1 MRTYLAILKDSFREA
16 LASRVMLVTL
26 IGIVVVLALLAPFGL
41 DVSTSTELRRS
52 ELANPERLLK
62 RFSEQLDQPQTPSGH
77 LWSLMDTRQQA
88 VIERLLN
95 PDEGD
100 KPPPRHRGP
109 DRLKRQL
116 VEQLNDLLVEPNFYK
131 ADVWAD
137 VELNDEATELVQQA
151 DLVELDQKRRNLL
164 LLASAFPRSIDI
176 VDSHAFSLV
185 YGTAVVQGPIP
196 LTPTQFEPI
205 FDQILVG
212 VVSTFLGFFGVFG
225 CLLVTAGLIPRTFE
239 PGEIAL
245 LLSKPVNRSLLF
257 VVKFFG
263 GCTFT
268 LLYSTVLV
276 LGIWLMLGLRMDY
289 WRHGL
294 LWCIPVYVFLF
305 MIYYAVSA
313 VAGAI
318 WRNSIVALA
327 LVVVFWLA
335 VTVIGVTQDALK
347 QNLIDQRGIKEIVSA
362 GSELLTVDGQHNTW
376 VWDDASSAWREVFKE
391 PPGGMGALGR
401 LLFGTNFRF
410 IPVYDSTNDRI
421 LAVQQTQSRFG
432 GFGAAE
438 LISGSAD
445 DDWERVSLGQIPD
458 QVSTVLIRRDGRVIL
473 PGRRAIYEFIGQTQE
488 EQQRSEFFGRISGGL
503 LGSSNKAFQK
513 IEIESLPENEDGFA
527 VAMDPLT
534 DDIWLL
540 NAGRLQC
547 LKAAD
552 DGTYSVE
559 NSKELESDSTG
570 VLAVA
575 GSRLILGIPDGSLQ
589 AFDTQTLELIDSWQL
604 DPNDQASIC
613 VAAANG
619 TALAA
624 HTENNTVVLFDIQSD
639 EFREWA
645 SPNSDMS
652 SAISFNP
659 EGHLLTGNGR
669 LMVAEY
675 NQSEE
680 GADSVR
686 KWSEATTWVYQLY
699 DYAIVPAWT
708 VLPKPAQL
716 DDCVQYVLAQDTVTL
731 APAREPGSSGINPN
745 DVRTPDSSFNIWPV
759 LRDNAIFVFVML
771 SIGCIY
777 ISRRDF

>member
-1 MRTYLAILKDSFREA
+1 MRTYLAVLKDSFREA

-41 DVSTSTELRRS
+41 DISTSTELRRS

-62 RFSEQLDQPQTPSGH
+62 RFSEQLEQPQTAPGH
-77 LWSLMDTRQQA
+77 LWSLMDARQQA
-88 VIERLLN
+88 DIERLLH
-95 PDEGD
+95 PDQGD
-100 KPPPRHRGP
+100 KSPSGHRGRR
-109 DRLKRQL
+109 RLKRQL
-116 VEQLNDLLVEPNFYK
+116 VGQLNALLEEPDFYK
-131 ADVWAD
+131 PDVWAD
-137 VELNDEATELVQQA
+137 VDLNDEVTQLIQLASLTET
-151 DLVELDQKRRNLL
+151 DQKRRNLL
-164 LLASAFPRSIDI
+164 LLASAFPRSIEI
-176 VDSHAFSLV
+176 VDSHAYSLV
-185 YGTAVVQGPIP
+185 YGTAVVRGPIP

-205 FDQILVG
+205 FDQILVR
-212 VVSTFLGFFGVFG
+212 VISTFLGFFGVFG
-225 CLLVTAGLIPRTFE
+225 CLLMTAGLIPRTFE

-245 LLSKPVNRSLLF
+245 LLSKPVNRGVLF

-276 LGIWLMLGLRMDY
+276 LGLWLLLGLRMDY

-313 VAGAI
+313 VAGAL
-318 WRNSIVALA
+318 WRNSVVALA

-347 QNLIDQRGIKEIVSA
+347 QRLIEQRGIHEIVSV

-376 VWDDASSAWREVFKE
+376 AWDDASSAWREVFTE
-391 PPGGMGALGR
+391 PPGGMGILGR

-432 GFGAAE
+432 GLGAAE

-445 DDWERVSLGQIPD
+445 DDWERVSQGQIPD
-458 QVSTVLIRRDGRVIL
+458 QVSTVLICRDGRVIL
-473 PGRRAIYEFIGQTQE
+473 PGRRAIYEFIGQTQQE
-488 EQQRSEFFGRISGGL
+488 RQRAEFFGRISGGL
-503 LGSSNKAFQK
+503 LGASKKVFQK
-513 IEIESLPENEDGFA
+513 IEIDGLPENEDDFA
-527 VAMDPLT
+527 AVIDPVT
-534 DDIWLL
+534 DDIWIL
-540 NAGRLQC
+540 NSGRLQC
-547 LKAAD
+547 LRAAD
-552 DGTYSVE
+552 DGTYSVG
-559 NSKELESDSTG
+559 NSHDLESDSAG

-575 GSRLILGIPDGSLQ
+575 GSRLILGLPDGSLQ
-589 AFDTQTLELIDSWQL
+589 AFDTQNLEVIDSWQL
-604 DPNDQASIC
+604 NPGDQARIC

-624 HTENNTVVLFDIQSD
+624 HSENNAVVLFDMQSD
-639 EFREWA
+639 QFGQWT
-645 SPNSDMS
+645 SPNSDS
-652 SAISFNP
+652 TSAIAFSP
-659 EGHLLTGNGR
+659 EGHLLTANGR

-675 NQSEE
+675 NQLEE
-680 GADSVR
+680 EAGPVR
-686 KWSEATTWVYQLY
+686 DWSEATTWIYQLY
-699 DYAIVPAWT
+699 DYAIIPVWT

-716 DDCVQYVLAQDTVTL
+716 DNCVEYVLAQDTVTL
-731 APAREPGSSGINPN
+731 APTRETGSPDTNPN
-745 DVRTPDSSFNIWPV
+745 DLRTPDSSFNLWPV
-759 LRDNAIFVFVML
+759 LRDNAVFVFVML

-777 ISRRDF
+777 ITRRDF